1 MSRLKG
7 FTLIELVISMA
18 LGLVISLLVV
28 QLLIS
33 SNRTASLGDG
43 ILEAQETGRFAMS
56 LLSTAIQKAG
66 FAMTEDQSDA
76 FAGGIVFCSN
86 VNRVD
91 CIDNENSGA
100 GDRISIIRTS
110 TNDDNLTCSGQN
122 LVSAAGVVP
131 AVNYPVG
138 TKIIDSYWVNNNNLR
153 CRSYAI
159 TSNTTAP
166 AAVAPLAS
174 EQSLVENVETLHVL
188 YGIESVP
195 LTTERSN
202 VTRYLPSHSGTGNA
216 KQWLITNWQQVRS
229 VKFSILTRSSDQN
242 ALESKQRSYVLLDAT
257 PYTYTDG
264 RARQIFTTSVIR
276 MN

>member
-1 MSRLKG
+1 MSKLKG
-7 FTLIELVISMA
+7 FTLIELLISMA

-66 FAMTEDQSDA
+66 FAMTEAQSDA
-76 FAGGIVFCSN
+76 FAGGSAFCAG
-86 VNRVD
+86 VTRAD
-91 CIDNENSGA
+91 CIDNENNGA
-100 GDRISIIRTS
+100 GDRISIVRTS

-122 LVSAAGVVP
+122 LANAAG
-131 AVNYPVG
+131 ATYDVG
-138 TKIIDSYWVNNNNLR
+138 TKIIDSYWVDNNSLR

-159 TSNTTAP
+159 TSTTTTP
-166 AAVAPLAS
+166 ATVVPLAN
-174 EQSLVENVETLHVL
+174 EQSLVENVEALHVL
-188 YGIESVP
+188 YGIESAS
-195 LTTERSN
+195 LTTEKSN
-202 VTRYLPSHSGTGNA
+202 VTRYLPSHSGTANT

-229 VKFSILTRSSDQN
+229 VKFSILTRSSDAN
-242 ALESKQRSYVLLDAT
+242 ALEAKRRTYVLLDAT
-257 PYTYTDG
+257 PYTLNDG
-264 RARQIFTTSVIR
+264 RARQIFTTSVMR